1 MISFKKY
8 LALSTFC
15 LFLIPFSPGQ
25 ELPYQPFPVS
35 DAFWTEFSG
44 GYQCNCCAEYSN
56 ILAGDTLVN
65 GQIYH
70 MIRTHGAHYLTSPGG
85 DCTHIFSYLIDYPNG
100 AIREDTLARKL
111 YYLPQGA
118 QTDTLLY
125 DFDLQLGDTLP
136 ETYTNS
142 AFSGFKVVSAIDS
155 IAIGTEYHRRFAIST
170 EYAMD
175 YVHLIEGIGSTFG
188 LIAYLDPPFEFGT
201 FLACFSRNGFTV
213 YPDTLSE
220 CEIPTGT
227 VALPEPEARVMI
239 YPNPFNENANLLI
252 PPSWIGATLEVY
264 SLTGELTMKIQTNS
278 ASSGFRR
285 GNLAA
290 GTYMYRLIKEGIS
303 LTTGK
308 FQIIN

>member
-1 MISFKKY
+1 MISLKKF
-8 LALSTFC
+8 LVLSTISF
-15 LFLIPFSPGQ
+15 FLIPVSQGQ
-25 ELPYQPFPVS
+25 DLPYQVFPVS
-35 DAFWTEFSG
+35 NAFWTEFSG

-70 MIRTHGAHYLTSPGG
+70 KIHTHGAHYLTSPGG
-85 DCTHIFSYLIDYPNG
+85 DCTHIFSYLIDFPNG
-100 AIREDTLARKL
+100 AFREDTLARKL

-118 QTDTLLY
+118 HSDTLLY

-155 IAIGTEYHRRFAIST
+155 IAIGNEFHRRFAIST

-188 LIAYLDPPFEFGT
+188 LIAFLDPPFEFGT
-201 FLACFSRNGFTV
+201 SLACFSRNGFTV

-227 VALPEPEARVMI
+227 VTQPEPASPFRF
-239 YPNPFNENANLLI
+239 YPNPFSESANMVI

-264 SLTGELTMKIQTNS
+264 NMTGEPIRKIQTTV
-278 ASSGFRR
+278 SSSMFER
-285 GNLAA
+285 GNLAE
-290 GTYMYRLIKEGIS
+290 GIYTYRFVKEGIS

-308 FQIIN
+308 IQIID